1 MPDEPT
7 IGEVVR
13 LISSLQRTID
23 QLAGKVLTVE
33 VWKAE
38 REALEF
44 RIRENEKDIATL
56 EAKHNSEREKREA
69 EKAAADQRAASNRR
83 NALTAVLTS
92 IIAPLVV
99 GIALAWILSKGA

>member
-1 MPDEPT
+1 MADEPT

-13 LISSLQRTID
+13 ILADLRRSFD

-38 REALEF
+38 RESMEF

-56 EAKHNSEREKREA
+56 EARTQADRDRNAA
-69 EKAAADQRAASNRR
+69 EKQAAEQRAATTRR
-83 NALTAVLTS
+83 QVIVALLTAFV
-92 IIAPLVV
+92 APIFVAIVV
-99 GIALAWILSKGA
+99 AYMVKG